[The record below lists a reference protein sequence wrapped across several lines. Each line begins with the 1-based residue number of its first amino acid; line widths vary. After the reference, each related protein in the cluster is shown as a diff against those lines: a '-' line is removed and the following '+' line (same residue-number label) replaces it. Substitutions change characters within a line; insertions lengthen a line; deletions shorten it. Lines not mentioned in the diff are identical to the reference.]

1 MGRPLVPLV
10 SADFHVKEP
19 RAEMVDD
26 IGKYGEVIFNDV
38 VTVVRNKDTH
48 NVILK
53 DCSLTVEGGKLT
65 VLVGPSGCGKT
76 TVINLIAGYE
86 VPYRGEVLMD
96 GKPIAGPNWER
107 LVVFQEMALFP
118 WLTCY
123 ENVTFSP
130 TVRGSMTKK
139 EMHSEAIRLLELV
152 GLRGFEEKYPMQLSG
167 GMQRRAEL
175 ARALINRPKVML
187 MDEPFRGLDAMT
199 RELMQ
204 EYYLK
209 LFEATKITNV
219 FVTSEIEE
227 AIFLADNLL
236 IMTNKPTKI
245 KKVLEVGLPRPRD
258 WKMATS
264 KRYRELKAET
274 LELLHEEAI
283 KASAASGKA
292 DVDLTAAY
300 EKIKETQK

>member
-1 MGRPLVPLV
+1 M
-10 SADFHVKEP
+10 
-19 RAEMVDD
+19 AEDT
-26 IGKYGEVIFNDV
+26 GKYGEVVFKDV
-38 VTVVRNKDTH
+38 ITLVRIKDTH
-48 NVILK
+48 TVILK
-53 DCSLTVEGGKLT
+53 ECSMTVEKRKLT

-96 GKPIAGPNWER
+96 GKPILGPNWER
-107 LVVFQEMALFP
+107 LVVFQEMSLFP

-123 ENVTFSP
+123 ENVCFSP
-130 TVRGSMTKK
+130 MVRGSMSKE
-139 EMHSEAIRLLELV
+139 EMHSEAMRLLELV
-152 GLRGFEEKYPMQLSG
+152 GLKGFGEKYPMQLSG

-175 ARALINRPKVML
+175 ARALINRPKIML
-187 MDEPFRGLDAMT
+187 LDEPFRGLDAMT

-227 AIFLADNLL
+227 AIFLADKLL
-236 IMTNKPTKI
+236 VMTNKPTKI
-245 KKVLEVGLPRPRD
+245 KKVFDVDLPRPRN

-264 KRYRELKAET
+264 PRYRELKAEI

-283 KASAASGKA
+283 KASVASGKA
-292 DVDLTAAY
+292 DVDLAAAY
-300 EKIKETQK
+300 ERIKEARK

>member
-1 MGRPLVPLV
+1 MAHDYREFGAVEFL
-10 SADFHVKEP
+10 
-19 RAEMVDD
+19 
-26 IGKYGEVIFNDV
+26 DV
-38 VTVVRNKDTH
+38 VKTVQVKGTH
-48 NVILK
+48 TVILK
-53 DCSLTVEGGKLT
+53 SCFMIIEKGKLT

-86 VPYRGEVLMD
+86 TPYSGHVLVDGLPVRG
-96 GKPIAGPNWER
+96 PSWER

-123 ENVTFSP
+123 ENVVFGP
-130 TVRGSMTKK
+130 TVRKIMSRG
-139 EMHSEAIRLLELV
+139 EMHSEALRLLELV
-152 GLRGFEEKYPMQLSG
+152 GLQDFHEKYPMQLSG

-175 ARALINRPKVML
+175 ARALINQPKIML

-209 LFEATKITNV
+209 LFEATKSTNL

-227 AIFLADNLL
+227 AIFLADKLL
-236 IMTNKPTKI
+236 VMTNKPTKI
-245 KKVLEVGLPRPRD
+245 KKAIDVDLPRPRD

-264 KRYRELKAET
+264 ARYRELKAEAI
-274 LELLHEEAI
+274 ELLHEEAI

-292 DVDLTAAY
+292 DIDLATGYQKLKAAGN
-300 EKIKETQK
+300 

>member
-1 MGRPLVPLV
+1 MAKL
-10 SADFHVKEP
+10 DE
-19 RAEMVDD
+19 
-26 IGKYGEVIFNDV
+26 IGEGTVEFLDV
-38 VTVVRNKDTH
+38 VKIVRIKNTH
-48 NVILK
+48 TVILK
-53 DCSLTVEGGKLT
+53 SCFMTVEKGRLT

-86 VPYRGEVLMD
+86 KPYSGHVLVD
-96 GKPIAGPNWER
+96 GKPVQGPSWKR

-123 ENVTFSP
+123 ENVVFGP
-130 TVRGSMTKK
+130 TVRGVMSKK
-139 EMHSEAIRLLELV
+139 EIHSEAVRLLELV
-152 GLRGFEEKYPMQLSG
+152 GLQDFHEKYPMQLSG

-175 ARALINRPKVML
+175 ARALINRPKIML

-209 LFEATKITNV
+209 LFEETRITNL
-219 FVTSEIEE
+219 FVTSEIDE
-227 AIFLADNLL
+227 AIFLADKVLV
-236 IMTNKPTKI
+236 MTNKPTKI
-245 KKVLEVGLPRPRD
+245 KKVIEVDLPRPRN

-264 KRYRELKAET
+264 ARYRELKAEA

-292 DVDLTAAY
+292 DIDLTAGY
-300 EKIKETQK
+300 EKLKTAGG

>member
-1 MGRPLVPLV
+1 M
-10 SADFHVKEP
+10 ADRLNQPEAVQFL
-19 RAEMVDD
+19 
-26 IGKYGEVIFNDV
+26 DV
-38 VTVVRNKDTH
+38 VKTVRVKDTH
-48 NVILK
+48 TVILK
-53 DCSLTVEGGKLT
+53 SCFMTVERGKLT

-86 VPYRGEVLMD
+86 MPYSGQVLVD
-96 GKPIAGPNWER
+96 GLPVRGPNWKR

-123 ENVTFSP
+123 ENVVFGP
-130 TVRGSMTKK
+130 TVRGIMSKQ
-139 EMHSEAIRLLELV
+139 EMRSEATRLLELV
-152 GLRGFEEKYPMQLSG
+152 GLQDFHEKYPMQLSG

-175 ARALINRPKVML
+175 ARALINRPEIML

-209 LFEATKITNV
+209 LFEETKITNL

-227 AIFLADNLL
+227 AIFLSDKLL

-245 KKVLEVGLPRPRD
+245 KKAIDVDLPRPRD

-264 KRYRELKAET
+264 ARYRELKAEA
-274 LELLHEEAI
+274 LELLHEEAV

-292 DVDLTAAY
+292 DIDLAAGY
-300 EKIKETQK
+300 EKLKTAGN

>member
-1 MGRPLVPLV
+1 MAE
-10 SADFHVKEP
+10 SATQ
-19 RAEMVDD
+19 
-26 IGKYGEVIFNDV
+26 YGEVIFKDV
-38 VTVVRNKDTH
+38 ITLVRLKDTH
-48 NVILK
+48 TVILK
-53 DCSLTVEGGKLT
+53 DCSMTVEKGKLT

-123 ENVTFSP
+123 ENVVFSP
-130 TVRGSMTKK
+130 TVRGSMTKE
-139 EMHSEAIRLLELV
+139 EMHSEAMRLLELV
-152 GLRGFEEKYPMQLSG
+152 GLKGFEEKYPMQLSG

-175 ARALINRPKVML
+175 ARALINQPKIML

-209 LFEATKITNV
+209 LFEATKSTNL

-227 AIFLADNLL
+227 AIFLADKLL
-236 IMTNKPTKI
+236 VMTNKPTKI
-245 KKVLEVGLPRPRD
+245 KKAFDVDLPRPRD

-264 KRYRELKAET
+264 PRYRELKAEI

-283 KASAASGKA
+283 KASVASGKA

-300 EKIKETQK
+300 ERIKEARK

>member
-1 MGRPLVPLV
+1 
-10 SADFHVKEP
+10 
-19 RAEMVDD
+19 MVDSATQ
-26 IGKYGEVIFNDV
+26 YGEVVFKDV
-38 VTVVRNKDTH
+38 VTLVRMKGAPTVV
-48 NVILK
+48 LK
-53 DCSLTVEGGKLT
+53 DCSMKVERGKLT

-96 GKPIAGPNWER
+96 GKPITGPNWER

-123 ENVTFSP
+123 ENVCFSP
-130 TVRGSMTKK
+130 TVRGNMTKE

-152 GLRGFEEKYPMQLSG
+152 GLKGFEEKYPMQLSG

-175 ARALINRPKVML
+175 ARALINKPKIML

-209 LFEATKITNV
+209 LFEATKSTNL

-227 AIFLADNLL
+227 AIFLADKLMV
-236 IMTNKPTKI
+236 MTNKPTKI
-245 KKVLEVGLPRPRD
+245 KKVIDVDLPRPRD

-264 KRYRELKAET
+264 ASYRELKAET
-274 LELLHEEAI
+274 LELLHEEAV

-292 DVDLTAAY
+292 DLDLSAGY
-300 EKIKETQK
+300 QKLKETQKS

>member
-1 MGRPLVPLV
+1 MAE
-10 SADFHVKEP
+10 SATQ
-19 RAEMVDD
+19 
-26 IGKYGEVIFNDV
+26 YGEVIFKDV
-38 VTVVRNKDTH
+38 ITLVRLKDTH
-48 NVILK
+48 TVILK
-53 DCSLTVEGGKLT
+53 DCSMTVEKGKLT

-123 ENVTFSP
+123 ENVVFSP
-130 TVRGSMTKK
+130 TVRGSMSKE
-139 EMHSEAIRLLELV
+139 EMHSEAMRLLELV
-152 GLRGFEEKYPMQLSG
+152 GLKGFEEKYPMQLSG

-175 ARALINRPKVML
+175 ARALINQPKIML

-209 LFEATKITNV
+209 LFEATKSTNL

-227 AIFLADNLL
+227 AIFLADKLL
-236 IMTNKPTKI
+236 VMTNKPTKI
-245 KKVLEVGLPRPRD
+245 KKAFDVDLPRPRD

-264 KRYRELKAET
+264 PRYRELKAEI

-283 KASAASGKA
+283 KASVASGKA
-292 DVDLTAAY
+292 DVDLAAAY
-300 EKIKETQK
+300 ERIREARK

>member
-1 MGRPLVPLV
+1 
-10 SADFHVKEP
+10 
-19 RAEMVDD
+19 
-26 IGKYGEVIFNDV
+26 
-38 VTVVRNKDTH
+38 
-48 NVILK
+48 VILK
-53 DCSLTVEGGKLT
+53 DCSMTVEKGKLT

-96 GKPIAGPNWER
+96 GKPITGPNWER

-123 ENVTFSP
+123 ENVVFSP
-130 TVRGSMTKK
+130 TVRGSMTKE
-139 EMHSEAIRLLELV
+139 EMHSEAMRLLELV
-152 GLRGFEEKYPMQLSG
+152 GLKGFEEKYPMQLSG

-175 ARALINRPKVML
+175 ARALINQPKIML

-209 LFEATKITNV
+209 LFEATKSTNL

-227 AIFLADNLL
+227 AIFLADKLL
-236 IMTNKPTKI
+236 VMTNKPTKI
-245 KKVLEVGLPRPRD
+245 KKAIDVDLPRPRD

-264 KRYRELKAET
+264 PRYRELKAEA
-274 LELLHEEAI
+274 LELLHEEAV

-292 DVDLTAAY
+292 DIDLTAGY
-300 EKIKETQK
+300 QKIKEAQK

>member
-1 MGRPLVPLV
+1 
-10 SADFHVKEP
+10 
-19 RAEMVDD
+19 MVDERKD
-26 IGKYGEVIFNDV
+26 GEIVFKDV
-38 VTVVRNKDTH
+38 TTLVRIKGEPTVV
-48 NVILK
+48 LK
-53 DCSLTVEGGKLT
+53 DCSMTIEKGRLT

-86 VPYRGEVLMD
+86 VPYRGEVLID
-96 GKPIAGPNWER
+96 GKAFTGPNWER

-123 ENVTFSP
+123 ENVCFSP
-130 TVRGSMTKK
+130 TVRKSMTKE

-175 ARALINRPKVML
+175 ARALINRPRVML

-209 LFEATKITNV
+209 LFEATRITNV

-227 AIFLADNLL
+227 AIFLADKLMV
-236 IMTNKPTKI
+236 MTNKPTKI
-245 KKVLEVGLPRPRD
+245 KKVINVNLPRPRD

-264 KRYRELKAET
+264 SHYRELKAEA

-283 KASAASGKA
+283 KASIASGKA
-292 DVDLTAAY
+292 DVDLSAAY
-300 EKIKETQK
+300 ERVKEARK

>member
-1 MGRPLVPLV
+1 MPEEKGN
-10 SADFHVKEP
+10 F
-19 RAEMVDD
+19 
-26 IGKYGEVIFNDV
+26 GEVVFKDV
-38 VTVVRNKDTH
+38 VTLVRLKDTH
-48 NVILK
+48 TVILK
-53 DCSLTVEGGKLT
+53 DCSMTIKSEKLT

-86 VPYRGEVLMD
+86 VPYRGEVLFN
-96 GKPIAGPNWER
+96 GKPISGPRWER

-123 ENVTFSP
+123 ENVVFSP
-130 TVRGSMTKK
+130 TVRGSMTKE
-139 EMHSEAIRLLELV
+139 EMHSEAMKLLELV

-175 ARALINRPKVML
+175 ARALINRPRIML

-209 LFEATKITNV
+209 LFETTKITNL

-227 AIFLADNLL
+227 AIFLADKLMV
-236 IMTNKPTKI
+236 MTNKPTQI
-245 KKVLEVGLPRPRD
+245 KKVIDVDLPRPRD

-264 KRYRELKAET
+264 TRYRELKAEA
-274 LELLHEEAI
+274 LELLHEEAV
-283 KASAASGKA
+283 KASIASGKA
-292 DVDLTAAY
+292 DVDLAAGY
-300 EKIKETQK
+300 RKIKEAAL